1 LLAARA
7 EHEIA
12 DRGRRRI
19 ERHLAEPRLL
29 VGKTFDSFGFDP
41 VPVRLQGADDG
52 ARRRRQDN
60 GPRAAV
66 RTTSAL
72 SAPRCG
78 RMRSRAWLI
87 RLRKMRAGVCEG
99 V

>member
-19 ERHLAEPRLL
+19 ECHLAEARLL

-41 VPVRLQGADDG
+41 VPVVSKAQM
-52 ARRRRQDN
+52 RRSPPAAGQR
-60 GPRAAV
+60 PRAAV